1 MNPAVDERQI
11 CQYLLGKL
19 GVEEQQRFEEQL
31 MTQES
36 LFDELMVLED
46 ELIDEYLQ
54 GTLSPPD
61 RANFEKHFLATP
73 ERRQKLQF
81 AQALRKHVAAAAPKQ
96 TPLPV
101 PKRSFWQSFLDLV
114 RVQTPAF
121 RYGFQAALS
130 AVIVAG
136 VWMGGTTWRLSTQVA
151 QIRSQRSVSEE
162 REQLVRQQ
170 LEEQRRRSQELEQ
183 QLVLAQA
190 QGQKPLEI
198 SLSRLVTFVL
208 SSNLVRDSSGTLKRL
223 AIPPDTD
230 LVELRLELADHTYQ
244 NYRAAL
250 QDVDEEGAEILA
262 FNKLK
267 PQRLGPNQFLV
278 LTLPA
283 KSLQRGDYLL
293 KLSGASKTGEF
304 DPLDSYQFRV
314 LPR

>member
-19 GVEEQQRFEEQL
+19 GLEEQQRFEEQL

-46 ELIDEYLQ
+46 ELIDEYLK
-54 GTLSPPD
+54 GTLSPVD
-61 RANFEKHFLATP
+61 RTDFEKHFLATP
-73 ERRQKLQF
+73 ERRQKIQF
-81 AQALRKHVAAAAPKQ
+81 AQALRKHVAAAALQQSPA
-96 TPLPV
+96 PLSRP
-101 PKRSFWQSFLDLV
+101 SFWQSFLALV
-114 RVQTPAF
+114 RAQSPSF

-136 VWMGGTTWRLSTQVA
+136 LWMGGTTWRLSTQVA

-208 SSNLVRDSSGTLKRL
+208 SPNLVRDSSGTSKRL

-230 LVELRLELADHTYQ
+230 LVELRLELTDHTYQ

-250 QDVDEEGAEILA
+250 QDDEGSEILA

-267 PQRLGPNQFLV
+267 PERSGPNQV
-278 LTLPA
+278 LGLTVPA

-304 DPLDSYQFRV
+304 DPLGSYYFRV